1 MSADTQLF
9 LIRLVP
15 ILFVFC
21 FGACIGS
28 LMNVLVYRLPL
39 GKGVVTEPSH
49 CPKCNT
55 RLTWRE
61 NIPIFGWLFLGGKC
75 RFCKNKISPEYP
87 IVEFAVAMMFVLL
100 WLMLYWIPGGSTL
113 WGLPIDRLTPEW
125 ARSGG
130 SDWTYTWPIFAV
142 VALLFSGLLAS
153 TIIDAR
159 TFTIPLQIP
168 WAVTLIGIV
177 VHTAWAAVVGARH
190 STLPTTAP
198 GAVWSFST
206 PLAWPFPSSMLG
218 VPADVDTSG
227 VWWWIGVAIGG
238 FAGIGFSCL
247 MLKWGWIRRSMDDYE
262 QWEQEELARQAAVA
276 ADPAAKQ
283 DPNRVP
289 IDPET
294 GLPADPTQ
302 LWTLYP
308 RARREM
314 IKEIAFLAPPVVFA
328 IVLGM
333 VLFKLNYRELPPLS
347 PEQISAASEQAIGTF
362 RWSTL
367 LHAPPL
373 WLVVL
378 ASSLL
383 GYLIVGGVLWFIR
396 IAGTLG
402 FGKEAMGMG
411 DVHLMA
417 AVGACLGWIDGTL
430 AFFLSAPVALIGW
443 VVGWVVAKMGGSSKG
458 TTLPFGPWLSIAT
471 VLVFVLKP
479 AIEWGL
485 TLLLKANPPVNLP

>member
-1 MSADTQLF
+1 MSPDTQLL

-39 GKGVVTEPSH
+39 GMGVVTESSH

-55 RLTWRE
+55 KLTWRE
-61 NIPIFGWLFLGGKC
+61 NIPILGWLLLRGRC

-87 IVEFAVAMMFVLL
+87 IVEFAVASMFVLL
-100 WLMLYWIPGGSTL
+100 WLQLYWIPGGQTL
-113 WGLPIDRLTPEW
+113 LGLPVDRLTPDW

-168 WAVTLIGIV
+168 WACTLIGMVI
-177 VHTAWAAVVGARH
+177 HPAWAAVVAWRH
-190 STLPTTAP
+190 GSLGTTAP
-198 GAVWSFST
+198 GTVWSLST
-206 PLAWPFPSSMLG
+206 PQAWPFPAGMLG
-218 VPADVDTSG
+218 VPDNVVTVGS
-227 VWWWIGVAIGG
+227 WWWIGVAIGG
-238 FAGIGFSCL
+238 MVGLGLSCL
-247 MLKWGWIRRSMDDYE
+247 MLKLGWIRRSMDDYE
-262 QWEQEELARQAAVA
+262 EWEQEELARQAAVA
-276 ADPAAKQ
+276 ADPTAKQ

-289 IDPET
+289 IDPDT

-308 RARREM
+308 RARQEM
-314 IKEIAFLAPPVVFA
+314 IKEMAFLAAPVLCAVA
-328 IVLGM
+328 LGA
-333 VLFKLNYRELPPLS
+333 LFFRMNYVEPTGMAPGGL
-347 PEQISAASEQAIGTF
+347 IGIGPK
-362 RWSTL
+362 S
-367 LHAPPL
+367 APPL
-373 WLVVL
+373 WLLVL
-378 ASSLL
+378 AGSLL

-443 VVGWVVAKMGGSSKG
+443 VVGYVVAKMGGSSKG

-479 AIEWGL
+479 VIEWGL